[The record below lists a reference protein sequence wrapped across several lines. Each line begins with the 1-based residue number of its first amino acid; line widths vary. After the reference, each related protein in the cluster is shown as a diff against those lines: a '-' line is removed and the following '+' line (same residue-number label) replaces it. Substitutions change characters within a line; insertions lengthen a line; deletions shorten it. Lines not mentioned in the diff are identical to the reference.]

1 MIIHLQK
8 YNALQLVI
16 SILYVK
22 FFLISPFFHHHH
34 EEELANVERV
44 IFHSH
49 LFSQYS
55 DDQNS
60 NDPSQHTIEEENHYH
75 LVPLN
80 LTGFISPLR
89 TQQLIQYYEFYSIQ
103 IYPQDISEKEIIKP
117 VSSNLIIQ
125 LQWEKYVHSA
135 TNVSPPL
142 A

>member
-34 EEELANVERV
+34 EEELANVERAV
-44 IFHSH
+44 FHSH
-49 LFSQYS
+49 LFSQNP
-55 DDQNS
+55 DNQNS
-60 NDPSQHTIEEENHYH
+60 NDPSQHTVEEENHYH

-80 LTGFISPLR
+80 LTVFIGPLR
-89 TQQLIQYYEFYSIQ
+89 TQQLIQIYDFYSIQ
-103 IYPQDISEKEIIKP
+103 IYPQDISEKEIIRP
-117 VSSNLIIQ
+117 VISDLVFQ
-125 LQWEKYVHSA
+125 LQRDKYVQSA

>member
-34 EEELANVERV
+34 EEEFANVERT

-55 DDQNS
+55 DNQNS
-60 NDPSQHTIEEENHYH
+60 NDPSQHTVEEENHYH

-89 TQQLIQYYEFYSIQ
+89 TQQLIQLYDFYSIQ

-117 VSSNLIIQ
+117 VSNNLVIQ

>member
-1 MIIHLQK
+1 
-8 YNALQLVI
+8 
-16 SILYVK
+16 VK

-34 EEELANVERV
+34 QEEVANLKST

-49 LFSQYS
+49 LFNERP
-55 DDQNS
+55 DNQNS
-60 NDPSQHTIEEENHYH
+60 TEHFQLTIEEENHYH

-89 TQQLIQYYEFYSIQ
+89 TQQLIQFYDFYSIQ
-103 IYPQDISEKEIIKP
+103 IYPQDISEKEIIKS

>member
-22 FFLISPFFHHHH
+22 FFLISPFFHHHY
-34 EEELANVERV
+34 EEEVANFESV

-49 LFSQYS
+49 MFNQYS
-55 DDQNS
+55 DNQNS
-60 NDPSQHTIEEENHYH
+60 NNPSQYTIEEENHYH

-89 TQQLIQYYEFYSIQ
+89 TQQLIQFYDFYSIQ